1 MSRFR
6 YRNVHTVN
14 RQRLLLALMLFAL
27 LPVVVEIP
35 ALVAV
40 LLVTTLFWA
49 MISYEAIRLAEGRER
64 VRHQLA
70 AEPPS
75 P

>member
-40 LLVTTLFWA
+40 LLVTLFWA
-49 MISYEAIRLAEGRER
+49 MISYEAIRFAEGRER